1 MRPLRAMQ
9 LLETPCRRGAGR
21 GFHKLDGLRA
31 TNRTVYECVLEGW
44 SITATLPTMEGELL
58 AVRGPRVCER
68 FPLGAAE
75 TGIGRSPQSAIH
87 LDDPGIAW
95 EHCVVQL
102 SADRYRIVDRRTA
115 TGTFVNGKRILEHTL
130 EPGDQVSIGGT
141 VLLYREESAVQAGM
155 PAPQV
160 LLRTC
165 ALQFLFR
172 ALASSESPA
181 VRGVV
186 ETQLLRL
193 IGDLAPVIGG
203 AVLLGHDV
211 VELRAA
217 SELRDPASPL
227 ISALAEQVCREGP
240 IADAATGY
248 VAVPLYVRGEIAGLI
263 AAHFP
268 PPESA
273 RLREHADTLAAI
285 ATLGA
290 MALETVREVERLN
303 TEKALLIER
312 LDESASGIVGTSAA
326 LQKLMQMVGRVA
338 ASDASVLLLGES
350 GTGKEMVAQ
359 AIHRSSARAG
369 RAFVAI
375 NCAALTETLL
385 ESELFG
391 HEKGAFTG
399 ASAQKKG
406 KLEMAEGGTVFL
418 DEIGELA
425 AALQAKLLRVLQQRE
440 FERVGGTRTLKL
452 DLRLIAATNRDL
464 AAEVRRGAFRE
475 DLYHRLNVVA
485 LQLPPLRERSEDI
498 PALAAHFLERTA
510 ARCGRR
516 VRAISPEALVHL
528 TAYPW
533 PGNVRELENAIERA
547 VVLGQSETLLAEDL
561 PETVLDAPAPQALGG
576 LQTSVTDVKRQLI
589 MRAWEESGGDY
600 KLAAAKLS
608 IHPNSLIRL
617 IRTLGLRESL
627 R

>member
-1 MRPLRAMQ
+1 MSGYCRPA
-9 LLETPCRRGAGR
+9 
-21 GFHKLDGLRA
+21 
-31 TNRTVYECVLEGW
+31 
-44 SITATLPTMEGELL
+44 IIATLPTMEGELL
-58 AVRGPRVCER
+58 AIRGPRLCER
-68 FPLGAAE
+68 FPLREGV
-75 TGIGRSPQSAIH
+75 TSIGRSPHSAIQ
-87 LDDPGIAW
+87 LDDPGVAW
-95 EHCVVQL
+95 DHCVVQP
-102 SADRYRIVDRRTA
+102 SSDRHRILDRRTGTG

-130 EPGDQVSIGGT
+130 QPGDQVSIGET
-141 VLLYREESAVQAGM
+141 VLLYREEPAIQAGN
-155 PAPQV
+155 PAPQT

-172 ALASSESPA
+172 ALGSSKNPA
-181 VRGVV
+181 VRSVV
-186 ETQLLRL
+186 ESQLLRL
-193 IGDLAPVIGG
+193 IGDMVPVIGG

-211 VELRAA
+211 VELLAA

-227 ISALAEQVCREGP
+227 IAALAERVCREGP

-248 VAVPLYVRGEIAGLI
+248 VAVPLYVRGAIAGLI
-263 AAHFP
+263 AAYFP
-268 PPESA
+268 APESA
-273 RLREHADTLAAI
+273 RLGEHTDTLAAI

-290 MALETVREVERLN
+290 MALETVRDVERLN

-312 LDESASGIVGTSAA
+312 LDAARPASGIVGTSAA
-326 LQKLMQMVGRVA
+326 LQKLMEMVGRVA

-350 GTGKEMVAQ
+350 GTGKEMVAH
-359 AIHRSSARAG
+359 AIHRSSARAE
-369 RAFVAI
+369 RAFMAI

-399 ASAQKKG
+399 AAAQKKG
-406 KLEMAEGGTVFL
+406 KLEMADGGTVFL
-418 DEIGELA
+418 DEIAELA
-425 AALQAKLLRVLQQRE
+425 APLQAKLLRVLQERE

-485 LQLPPLRERSEDI
+485 LQLPPLRERCEDI
-498 PALAAHFLERTA
+498 PALARHFLERTA
-510 ARCGRR
+510 ARCARR
-516 VRAISPEALVHL
+516 VRGISPEALTHL
-528 TAYPW
+528 MAYSW

-547 VVLGQSETLLAEDL
+547 VVLGQSETLLPEDL
-561 PETVLDAPAPQALGG
+561 PETVLDAPAPQAPGA
-576 LQTSVTDVKRQLI
+576 LQASVTDVKRQLI
-589 MRAWEESGGDY
+589 LRAWEESGGDY

>member
-1 MRPLRAMQ
+1 
-9 LLETPCRRGAGR
+9 
-21 GFHKLDGLRA
+21 
-31 TNRTVYECVLEGW
+31 
-44 SITATLPTMEGELL
+44 MEGELL
-58 AVRGPRVCER
+58 AISGPRVCER

-75 TGIGRSPQSAIH
+75 TRIGRAPHSAIF
-87 LDDPGIAW
+87 LDEPGVAW
-95 EHCVVQL
+95 DHCAVQPL
-102 SADRYRIVDRRTA
+102 EGRYRLLDRRTG
-115 TGTFVNGKRILEHTL
+115 TGTFVNGKRISEHTL
-130 EPGDQVSIGGT
+130 EPGDQVSIGET
-141 VLLYREESAVQAGM
+141 VLLYREEHAEHSGTHPAGTQSGTST
-155 PAPQV
+155 PQT

-172 ALASSESPA
+172 ALASSQSPSA
-181 VRGVV
+181 SRVV
-186 ETQLLRL
+186 EAQLLRL
-193 IGDLAPVIGG
+193 IGDLAPVTGG
-203 AVLLGHDV
+203 AVLLGRDTA
-211 VELRAA
+211 ELRAA
-217 SELRDPASPL
+217 SESREPASAGMPAQDL
-227 ISALAEQVCREGP
+227 STLSERVCRDGP
-240 IADAATGY
+240 VAEAGTGY
-248 VAVPLYVRGEIAGLI
+248 VAVPLYVRGAIAGLI

-268 PPESA
+268 QRESA
-273 RLREHADTLAAI
+273 RLDEHADTLAAI

-290 MALETVREVERLN
+290 VALEAVREVERLN

-312 LDESASGIVGTSAA
+312 LDGAGPHSGIVGTSAA
-326 LQKLMQMVGRVA
+326 LQKLMQMVKRVA
-338 ASDASVLLLGES
+338 ASDVSVLLLGES
-350 GTGKEMVAQ
+350 GTGKEMVAR
-359 AIHRSSARAG
+359 AIYESSPRAG

-399 ASAQKKG
+399 AASQKKG

-425 AALQAKLLRVLQQRE
+425 APLQAKLLRVLQQRE

-485 LQLPPLRERSEDI
+485 LQLPALRDRSEDI
-498 PALAAHFLERTA
+498 PALAAHFLERAA
-510 ARCGRR
+510 ARCARR
-516 VRAISPEALVHL
+516 VRGISPGAMAHL

-547 VVLGQSETLLAEDL
+547 VVLGQSEMLLAEDL
-561 PETVLDAPAPQALGG
+561 PETVLDAPAPQAPGA
-576 LQTSVTDVKRQLI
+576 LQASVTDVKRQLI
-589 MRAWEESGGDY
+589 LRAWEESGGDY
-600 KLAAAKLS
+600 KLAAAKLN

-627 R
+627 K

>member
-1 MRPLRAMQ
+1 
-9 LLETPCRRGAGR
+9 
-21 GFHKLDGLRA
+21 
-31 TNRTVYECVLEGW
+31 
-44 SITATLPTMEGELL
+44 MEGELL
-58 AVRGPRVCER
+58 AISGPRVCER

-75 TGIGRSPQSAIH
+75 TRIGRSPHSAIL
-87 LDDPGIAW
+87 LDEPGVAW
-95 EHCVVQL
+95 DHCAVQP
-102 SADRYRIVDRRTA
+102 SEGRYRLLDRRTG
-115 TGTFVNGKRILEHTL
+115 TGTFVNGKRISEHTL
-130 EPGDQVSIGGT
+130 KPGDQVSIGET
-141 VLLYREESAVQAGM
+141 VLLYREEDGAHSGIQPAGTQ
-155 PAPQV
+155 PATPTPQT

-172 ALASSESPA
+172 ALASSQNPS
-181 VRGVV
+181 VSRVV
-186 ETQLLRL
+186 EAQLLRL
-193 IGDLAPVIGG
+193 IGDLAPVTGG
-203 AVLLGHDV
+203 AVLLGHDAA
-211 VELRAA
+211 ELRAA
-217 SELRDPASPL
+217 CESREPASCM
-227 ISALAEQVCREGP
+227 SARELSILAERVCRDGP
-240 IADAATGY
+240 VAHAGTGH
-248 VAVPLYVRGEIAGLI
+248 VAVPLYVRGAIAGLI

-268 PPESA
+268 PRESA
-273 RLREHADTLAAI
+273 RLDEHADTLAAI

-290 MALETVREVERLN
+290 VALEAVREVERLN

-312 LDESASGIVGTSAA
+312 LDGVGAHAGIVGTSAA
-326 LQKLMQMVGRVA
+326 LQKLMLMVKRVA
-338 ASDASVLLLGES
+338 ASDVSVLLLGES
-350 GTGKEMVAQ
+350 GTGKEMVAR
-359 AIHRSSARAG
+359 AIYESSPRAG

-399 ASAQKKG
+399 AASQKKG

-425 AALQAKLLRVLQQRE
+425 APLQAKLLRVLQQRE

-485 LQLPPLRERSEDI
+485 LQLPALRDRSEDI
-498 PALAAHFLERTA
+498 PALAAHFLEQAA
-510 ARCGRR
+510 ARCARR
-516 VRAISPEALVHL
+516 VRGISPEAMAHL

-547 VVLGQSETLLAEDL
+547 VVLGQSDTLLAEDL
-561 PETVLDAPAPQALGG
+561 PETVLDAPTPQAPGA
-576 LQTSVTDVKRQLI
+576 LQASVTDVKRRLI
-589 MRAWEESGGDY
+589 LRAWEESGGDY
-600 KLAAAKLS
+600 KLAAAKLN